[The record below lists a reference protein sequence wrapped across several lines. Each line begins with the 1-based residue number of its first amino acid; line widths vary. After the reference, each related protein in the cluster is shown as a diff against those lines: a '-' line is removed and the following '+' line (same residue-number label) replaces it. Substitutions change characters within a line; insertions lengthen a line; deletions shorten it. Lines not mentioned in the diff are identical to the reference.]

1 MSMKICEEDH
11 EAVIYED
18 YNYRIKKKKQCPVCI
33 ALVRNAVLLEE
44 LEELQK
50 QIDAKEKE

>member
-18 YNYRIKKKKQCPVCI
+18 YDYRIKKKNQCPVCT
-33 ALVRNAVLLEE
+33 ALVRNAVLQEE
-44 LEELQK
+44 FDELQK
-50 QIDAKEKE
+50 QIDAKEEE

>member
-50 QIDAKEKE
+50 QIDAKEEE